1 MDIEL
6 PKRKNLRLQNYDYSS
21 PNAYFLTICT
31 HDRQPILSDIVGA
44 IHESPLV
51 ELTEYGKIVNKFI
64 NDIPKRYGVKIKR
77 YIIMPDHIHL
87 LILIT
92 ANEEFRAIRESPLQ
106 GRSVVSKIVG
116 YLKMNSSKEIH
127 QKYGNK
133 LLWQR
138 GFYDHIIRNREEYEK
153 IEKYIYE
160 NHLKWQYNRLKQ
172 NKTEHS
178 PE

>member
-21 PNAYFLTICT
+21 PNAYFSTICT

-44 IHESPLV
+44 IH
-51 ELTEYGKIVNKFI
+51 
-64 NDIPKRYGVKIKR
+64 
-77 YIIMPDHIHL
+77 
-87 LILIT
+87 
-92 ANEEFRAIRESPLQ
+92 ESPLQ

-160 NHLKWQYNRLKQ
+160 NPLKWQYNRLKQ
-172 NKTEHS
+172 NKTENS